1 MSKDLGLVL
10 GFNSSMGKLCQI
22 GIWVSVI
29 LNRCVC
35 VSGWYIG
42 SVILNPLGPAPFSH
56 SEMLHAASV
65 LSDYCSAAL
74 ARARHLMVGV
84 RGWAAG

>member
-1 MSKDLGLVL
+1 MKGSLVKGLAGL
-10 GFNSSMGKLCQI
+10 ISGIQLL

-29 LNRCVC
+29 INRCVC

-42 SVILNPLGPAPFSH
+42 SVILNPLGPVPFSH

>member
-1 MSKDLGLVL
+1 
-10 GFNSSMGKLCQI
+10 MGKLGQI
-22 GIWVSVI
+22 VIWVSVI

-42 SVILNPLGPAPFSH
+42 SVILNPLGPVPFSH

>member
-1 MSKDLGLVL
+1 MSEHLSKEDLLSGLI
-10 GFNSSMGKLCQI
+10 S
-22 GIWVSVI
+22 GIQ
-29 LNRCVC
+29 CAME
-35 VSGWYIG
+35 IG
-42 SVILNPLGPAPFSH
+42 SNSYMGSLRYLSSRIGPVILNPLGPVQFSH

>member
-1 MSKDLGLVL
+1 M
-10 GFNSSMGKLCQI
+10 CQI

-29 LNRCVC
+29 LNRCVTVCVC

-42 SVILNPLGPAPFSH
+42 SVILNPLGPVPFSH
-56 SEMLHAASV
+56 SEMIHAASV

-74 ARARHLMVGV
+74 VRARRLMVGV